1 MAEYRPNSHRSKAM
15 EAEEASVEK
24 RAEKV
29 VSGSV
34 TTRDNKSRK
43 LMDMFI
49 SDDAANVKNYVIM
62 DVLIPSIKNA
72 ISDII
77 KSSVDMI
84 FGTSTS
90 SSRKTTA
97 SGSRVSYRSY
107 YDDPRDSRRDYASS
121 YNSANRFDYD
131 DIVFKS
137 RSDAEA
143 VRIEMLNLID
153 RYGFVR
159 VGDMYDLVDL
169 PAPFTSNSYGWTN
182 LRNAEAIRV
191 RDGYILRLPKASPID

>member
-15 EAEEASVEK
+15 EAEEASKEK

-29 VSGSV
+29 VSGTV

-90 SSRKTTA
+90 TTRKSS
-97 SGSRVSYRSY
+97 GGNRVSYRSY
-107 YDDPRDSRRDYASS
+107 YDDPRDNRRDYASS
-121 YNSANRFDYD
+121 YTTGNRLTMTISFSNPEQTP
-131 DIVFKS
+131 KQC
-137 RSDAEA
+137 A
-143 VRIEMLNLID
+143 LKCLI
-153 RYGFVR
+153 
-159 VGDMYDLVDL
+159 
-169 PAPFTSNSYGWTN
+169 
-182 LRNAEAIRV
+182 
-191 RDGYILRLPKASPID
+191 